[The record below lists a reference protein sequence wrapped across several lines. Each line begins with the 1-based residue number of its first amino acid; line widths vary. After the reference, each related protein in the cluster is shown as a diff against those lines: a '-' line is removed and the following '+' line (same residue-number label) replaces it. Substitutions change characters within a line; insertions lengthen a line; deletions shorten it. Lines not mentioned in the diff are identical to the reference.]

1 VAREGGS
8 LLHLGILPDVDLVLR
23 VSVGADKF
31 IQCLAEHQVADLGT
45 HVHRFDSSSW
55 ESVSKFDGS
64 VSSSSSWDQKPML
77 MRRPSHGFDCRQVIG
92 IL

>member
-45 HVHRFDSSSW
+45 HVHRFYSSS
-55 ESVSKFDGS
+55 
-64 VSSSSSWDQKPML
+64 
-77 MRRPSHGFDCRQVIG
+77 
-92 IL
+92 